1 MGVDAEL
8 FIKPGIELTK
18 AFCRNYIE
26 MKDLKKTI
34 ISYSNTDLEQR
45 KTWYS
50 PAAEAY
56 NKARP
61 RYPQDLIHQV
71 AQIAQLSTESKIL
84 EVGCGPGTATVGIA
98 PLGCSIIC
106 LEPNPDFFHLAQQN
120 CQPYSN
126 VEIENTFFEE
136 WELKPLEFDAVLA
149 ATSFHWISPEVGYP
163 KAANALK
170 ENGYLILLWNKEL
183 QPSYEVYQSL
193 SRVYQV
199 HTPSL
204 DQYEDQKTQEYI
216 LRQLGNMAIDSGQF
230 QNLRTGQI
238 ISEVTYTVDEYLTL
252 LNTYSPYIK
261 LDQENKESLF
271 LGLRRCIEDDF
282 GGSLQLS
289 YISAFHIAQKVT
301 SEVRES

>member
-1 MGVDAEL
+1 
-8 FIKPGIELTK
+8 
-18 AFCRNYIE
+18 

-34 ISYSNTDLEQR
+34 ISYSSTDLEQR
-45 KTWYS
+45 KNWYS
-50 PAAEAY
+50 SAAQAY

-61 RYPQDLIHQV
+61 CYPQDLIQQV
-71 AQIAQLSTESKIL
+71 VEVAQLSTDSKIL
-84 EVGCGPGTATVGIA
+84 EVGCGPGTATVAIA
-98 PLGCSIIC
+98 QLGCSMIC
-106 LEPNPDFFHLAQQN
+106 LEPNPDFFQLAQQN

-126 VEIENTFFEE
+126 VEIHNTSFEE
-136 WELKPLEFDAVLA
+136 WELKPFEFDAVLA

-163 KAANALK
+163 KAANALQ

-193 SRVYQV
+193 SQVYQL

-204 DQYEDQKTQEYI
+204 DRYEDQETQEYI

-230 QNLRTGQI
+230 KDLISGQV

-261 LDQENKESLF
+261 LDPHNKESL
-271 LGLRRCIEDDF
+271 LSGLRHCIENDF

-301 SEVRES
+301 LEGRES

>member
-1 MGVDAEL
+1 ME
-8 FIKPGIELTK
+8 
-18 AFCRNYIE
+18 
-26 MKDLKKTI
+26 DLKQTI
-34 ISYSNTDLEQR
+34 ISYSSRNLEQR
-45 KTWYS
+45 KNWYS

-61 RYPQDLIHQV
+61 RYPQDLIRQV
-71 AQIAQLSTESKIL
+71 VELAQLSTDSKIL

-98 PLGCSIIC
+98 QLGCSIIS

-120 CQPYSN
+120 CQAYSN
-126 VEIENTFFEE
+126 VEIQNTSFEE
-136 WELKPLEFDAVLA
+136 WKLKPLEFDAVLA
-149 ATSFHWISPEVGYP
+149 ASSFHWISPEVGYP

-193 SRVYQV
+193 SEVYQV

-204 DQYEDQKTQEYI
+204 DRYEDQETQEYI

-230 QNLRTGQI
+230 KDLISGQVR
-238 ISEVTYTVDEYLTL
+238 SEVTYTVDEYLTL

-261 LDQENKESLF
+261 LDPHNKESLF
-271 LGLRRCIEDDF
+271 SGLRHRIENDL

-289 YISAFHIAQKVT
+289 YISAFHIAQKVI
-301 SEVRES
+301 SEVREF